1 MADEAITT
9 QGEEV
14 TTPTD
19 EGTAKTPTIADLIG
33 QTEVE
38 EPKEE
43 PKTVGL
49 DKFLEEK
56 KARKALEKEVKDLKK
71 LVEEGGTKQEVDA
84 SIESIAEEYP
94 DVDPK
99 FLSKLAQAI
108 EAKTN
113 KSVDDKISSKIK
125 PIEEKD
131 KMKEVKTA
139 FSKGFGE
146 ALKEM
151 PEYQNIVNEDVIFK
165 LSLLRENGNKTFA
178 QLIEETYSNALGGK
192 RTMETTTPRGG
203 KEPESLDFDKARSN
217 TEYFKEVMN
226 NPKLKAEYND
236 KMIKRGF

>member
-19 EGTAKTPTIADLIG
+19 EGTVKTPTIADLIG
-33 QTEVE
+33 QTEVQ

-71 LVEEGGTKQEVDA
+71 LIEEGGTKQEVDA

-108 EAKTN
+108 RAETD
-113 KSVDDKISSKIK
+113 KSLDEKISSKIK

-165 LSLLRENGNKTFA
+165 LSLLKENGNKTFA

-217 TEYFKEVMN
+217 TEYFKEVMS